1 LIILKERGQKMVDL
15 LKLKSL
21 EELIYKN
28 ARIVTNYNKIF
39 EGKIS
44 SYTRADDSDDGL
56 EEIGIEM
63 PTHVECF
70 DRTMIKSIEIIE
82 EAAIDNPED
91 IIQVIRL
98 YNRQTPIEKIASEV
112 NKPIFTIKA
121 FLNQCEFKE
130 AVN

>member
-1 LIILKERGQKMVDL
+1 
-15 LKLKSL
+15 L

-28 ARIVTNYNKIF
+28 VRIVTNYNKTF
-39 EGKIS
+39 EGEIS

-63 PTHVECF
+63 TTHIECF

-82 EAAIDNPED
+82 EFIINNPEE

-98 YNRQTPIEKIASEV
+98 YNRRTPIEKIAYEV
-112 NKPIFTIKA
+112 NKPIFIIKA